1 MTTFTV
7 EIKDSD
13 AELVKTILKKFK
25 AKIIDSPKPNK
36 LTLEIAEALKEVKLV
51 QEGKIAPLSLDDI

>member
-13 AELVKTILKKFK
+13 AEVVLAVLKKFK
-25 AKIIDSPKPNK
+25 AKVKPLPKDNDI
-36 LTLEIAEALKEVKLV
+36 TLEIIEAIKEVKLMR
-51 QEGKIAPLSLDDI
+51 EGKIPALTLADI